1 MVKNKNIFYQEIR
14 KNAMLVK
21 DEIKKDANI
30 VCILVKAFEA
40 LLWLEDITR
49 KEGLLALE
57 EAREDEKIAS
67 LVFGEELSRII
78 HFVVDGMDQENIED
92 ICFKRYYSWSY
103 SGLEGFLYLLYFD
116 VALEIQVGVSH
127 QCMEEGI
134 RSLMPDEVN
143 KEIDKFLT
151 EKDRMEHQRTEDSW
165 EKLYDRKLQ
174 VQEISNEYYIIRLVD
189 YCFTVMN
196 DIDLQRL
203 LRDVENW
210 NLVLLMKGLSGA
222 ALKKIHDNISERIAI
237 MLLEDMEYMGPVR
250 LVDIADTTSKIFQ
263 VMLKLS
269 SINELSIPGNLSDI
283 FEICNMAQDSEK
295 ESPILKKR
303 FMGMTNKDIQ
313 KVLNTMPRDTLCIAM
328 KGWDSELKRLIFGN
342 LPRPAAGMVRNDL
355 EKIDN
360 TQREIEEANK
370 KIEMVISRLEDCG
383 EIYVRA

>member
-1 MVKNKNIFYQEIR
+1 
-14 KNAMLVK
+14 ML
-21 DEIKKDANI
+21 
-30 VCILVKAFEA
+30 F
-40 LLWLEDITR
+40 
-49 KEGLLALE
+49 
-57 EAREDEKIAS
+57 
-67 LVFGEELSRII
+67 
-78 HFVVDGMDQENIED
+78 
-92 ICFKRYYSWSY
+92 
-103 SGLEGFLYLLYFD
+103 
-116 VALEIQVGVSH
+116 
-127 QCMEEGI
+127 
-134 RSLMPDEVN
+134 RS
-143 KEIDKFLT
+143 
-151 EKDRMEHQRTEDSW
+151 
-165 EKLYDRKLQ
+165 
-174 VQEISNEYYIIRLVD
+174 
-189 YCFTVMN
+189 
-196 DIDLQRL
+196 
-203 LRDVENW
+203 VENW

-313 KVLNTMPRDTLCIAM
+313 KVLNTVPRDTLCIAM

>member
-1 MVKNKNIFYQEIR
+1 MVKNKDIFYQEIR

-30 VCILVKAFEA
+30 VCALVKAFET

-49 KEGLLALE
+49 KEGILALDE
-57 EAREDEKIAS
+57 VREDERIAG
-67 LVFGEELSRII
+67 LVFGKELLRII
-78 HFVVDGMDQENIED
+78 HFVVNGTERENIED
-92 ICFKRYYSWSY
+92 ICLKRYYSWNY
-103 SGLEGFLYLLYFD
+103 SGLEGFLYLLYLD
-116 VALEIQVGVSH
+116 VALEIQEGISH

-143 KEIDKFLT
+143 KEIDKFLI
-151 EKDRMEHQRTEDSW
+151 EKNRVERQRTEDSW

-174 VQEISNEYYIIRLVD
+174 VQEISNEYYIIRIVD

-222 ALKKIHDNISERIAI
+222 ALKKIHDNISERIAV

-269 SINELSIPGNLSDI
+269 SINELSIPRNLSDI
-283 FEICNMAQDSEK
+283 FGICNFEQDSEK

-313 KVLNTMPRDTLCIAM
+313 KVLNTVPRDTFCIAM
-328 KGWDSELKRLIFGN
+328 KGWDSELRRLIFGN
-342 LPRPAAGMVRNDL
+342 LPRPAAGMLMNDL
-355 EKIDN
+355 EKIEN
-360 TQREIEEANK
+360 TKGESEEADK
-370 KIEMVISRLEDCG
+370 KIETVISRLEDCG